1 MTLMKMRGFEQDLIV
16 TLQGDRKFWKLK
28 HDKIKRTSV
37 TVPTLKYNVM
47 TTHNG
52 MEVKLHALFS
62 ALGGSEWSI

>member
-1 MTLMKMRGFEQDLIV
+1 MTNEGFEQDLRV

-37 TVPTLKYNVM
+37 IVPTHTHNVM
-47 TTHNG
+47 TTQNG

-62 ALGGSEWSI
+62 AIGGSEW